1 MPAFA
6 DISEGLT
13 VVELTTIMSD
23 SEDIFIF
30 NDPADDIKSNKDD
43 FWT

>member
-6 DISEGLT
+6 GISEGLI

-23 SEDIFIF
+23 SDDIFIF
-30 NDPADDIKSNKDD
+30 NDPSGDIKSNKNI
-43 FWT
+43 FWA